1 VSVQPGNRAS
11 AALVRTFWSGYTLWH
26 AQGDARLPYWPL
38 ERIVALQR
46 RRVRSIVGHAYA
58 TVPHYREAMDRAGLE
73 PRDFRSAEDLSRLP
87 LISGDDL
94 ARTPE
99 RFESR
104 SYPESRTL
112 ALRSSGTG
120 GRRKT
125 VRYSSAALFTALA
138 NGQRQRAV
146 LARFVGR
153 RSGYREMTL
162 HRSDAISTQLRSFYE
177 ARAWTPRRLDIERE
191 RLALDTGFEEAV
203 RRINAFRPDVLYG
216 YGSFLGAFLRWAA
229 ERKRDLH
236 RPRVVWYGADH
247 MADADRALI
256 EEGLGVPVIS
266 TYQADEALRIAFQ
279 CELRR
284 GFHLSL
290 DAVAVRVVDERG
302 QPVEPGGTGELVLS
316 NLTNRATVLLNYK
329 LGDRVTLGAGPCA
342 CGRAL
347 PTIERIEG
355 RADDSIVLANGEVRH
370 PLQVVHQLQKVP
382 GVVRIQIVQEEVAR
396 LTLRVVGADGM
407 DWPGARSRLEAILR
421 ALVGKSA
428 AIEVVRVEVISPEPS
443 GKVKAVVCRCPR
455 TL

>member
-1 VSVQPGNRAS
+1 VNLRPRNRAS
-11 AALVRTFWSGYTLWH
+11 AALVRSFWSGYTLWR
-26 AQGDARLPYWPL
+26 AYGDDRLPYWTL

-46 RRVRSIVGHAYA
+46 RRVRSIVDHAYA
-58 TVPHYREAMDRAGLE
+58 TVPHYRDAMDGAGLR
-73 PRDFRSAEDLSRLP
+73 PHDFHRAEDLSRLP

-99 RFESR
+99 RLASR
-104 SYPESRTL
+104 SYPSSRTL

-120 GRRKT
+120 GRPKT
-125 VRYSSAALFTALA
+125 VHYTPAALFDALA

-153 RSGYREMTL
+153 RSGYREMTA

-177 ARAWTPRRLDIERE
+177 AHVWTPRRLDVERE
-191 RLALDTGFEEAV
+191 RLPLDTGFDEAL

-216 YGSFLGAFLRWAA
+216 YGSFLGALLRWAA
-229 ERKRDLH
+229 ERGRDLH
-236 RPRVVWYGADH
+236 RPRVVWYGADA
-247 MADADRALI
+247 MPDADRDLI
-256 EEGLGVPVIS
+256 EDELRVPVVS

-290 DAVAVRVVDERG
+290 DAVAVQVVDEHGR
-302 QPVEPGGTGELVLS
+302 PVGPGGTGELVLS

-329 LGDRVTLGAGPCA
+329 LGDRVTLGAEPCA

-355 RADDSIVLANGEVRH
+355 RADDCIVLANGEVRH
-370 PLQVVHQLQKVP
+370 PLQVIHQLQKVG
-382 GVVRIQIVQEEVAR
+382 GVIRIQIVQDEVAR
-396 LTLRVVGADGM
+396 FTLRVVGAAGI
-407 DWPGARSRLEAILR
+407 DWPSARSQLEATLR
-421 ALVGKSA
+421 ALVGEGV
-428 AIEVVRVEVISPEPS
+428 AIDVVRVEAIPAESS
-443 GKVKAVVCRCPR
+443 GKVRAVVCRCPR
-455 TL
+455 TQ